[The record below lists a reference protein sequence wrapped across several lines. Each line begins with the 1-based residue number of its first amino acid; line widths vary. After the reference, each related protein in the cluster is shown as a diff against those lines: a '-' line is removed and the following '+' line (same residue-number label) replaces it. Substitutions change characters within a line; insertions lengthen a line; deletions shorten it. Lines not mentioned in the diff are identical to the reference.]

1 MAPGG
6 HRRGRAGVGVVLAL
20 LLLGLWLPWSAWA
33 DVAGLR
39 YEIEIAPTG
48 HAAMDAAIERA
59 SLLASLG
66 DDETLVPL
74 ALIARAQADRWRID
88 DVLRSFGYY
97 DAVVDVQLDGCDPA
111 DPLLAETLAA
121 GAWAA
126 DLPVKIRIDT
136 GPLYRLAEIR
146 VDDAVPE
153 AVQSAV
159 DLRVGEPAEARRVL
173 SAGTA
178 MLEALREDGFAL
190 AQVPPPQ
197 ATVDHRTRGMAVR
210 YSVDTGPRVALGG
223 IEITGLERLREGF
236 VRRRLGLAPGEPYSP
251 SHLEQARRDLLA
263 SEAVAAARVIPA
275 TALDVDGRLP
285 LAVEVVE
292 RKRRTLRVSGAF
304 ASDEGASLLLGW
316 THRNLFGGAERLSV
330 HGEIGAID
338 GASRDSLNYAAGAS
352 LRLPD
357 RGRRDLDLAFDL
369 DAVSESLDAYD
380 RDAVTAGA
388 GLELRLSPRL
398 AVAVGAAVERARI
411 AQDGPAE
418 DFRLLSLP
426 LTLGWDGTDAPQDPR
441 RGLRVE
447 AQLVPVPWVQA
458 DGPGDGQA
466 FVRADLSAS
475 AYLDLTRLGAAGE
488 TQDAAAAADDA
499 RAQGELA
506 PAAPRSSTVIA
517 GRLALGRIIGA
528 DARAV
533 PADWRLYAG
542 GAGSVRG
549 YPYQSIGPRRAS
561 NAPAGGD
568 SLLEGSLELRRR
580 LRGPW
585 GMVAFADAGS
595 VTADGLSDLGAVR
608 VGVGLGVR
616 FHTVIGPLRAD
627 VAVPLDPYPGDA
639 PVQLYLG
646 IGEAF

>member
-1 MAPGG
+1 MPPGG
-6 HRRGRAGVGVVLAL
+6 HCRGGAGVGVVLAL
-20 LLLGLWLPWSAWA
+20 LLLGLWLPWSARP
-33 DVAGLR
+33 DVSGLR

-59 SLLASLG
+59 SLLAALR
-66 DDETLVPL
+66 DDEAVVPF

-97 DAVVDVQLDGCDPA
+97 DAVIDVQLDGQDPA
-111 DPLLAETLAA
+111 DPLLAEALAA
-121 GAWAA
+121 REGSGS
-126 DLPVKIRIDT
+126 LPVIIRIDT

-146 VDDAVPE
+146 IDDGVPE

-159 DLRVGEPAEARRVL
+159 DLRIGEPAEARRVL

-178 MLEALREDGFAL
+178 MLAALREDGFAF
-190 AQVPPPQ
+190 ARVPPPQ
-197 ATVDHRTRGMAVR
+197 ATVDHRNRSMAVR
-210 YSVDTGPRVALGG
+210 YVVEPGPQVAVGG
-223 IEITGLERLREGF
+223 IEITGLARLREGF

-251 SHLEQARRDLLA
+251 SRLEQARRDLLA
-263 SEAVAAARVIPA
+263 SDAVAAARVTPA
-275 TALDVDGRLP
+275 TALDADGRLP
-285 LAVEVVE
+285 LTIAVVE
-292 RKRRTLRVSGAF
+292 RKLRTLRFRGAF
-304 ASDEGASLLLGW
+304 ASDEGGSLLLGW

-330 HGEIGAID
+330 QGEIGAID
-338 GASRDSLNYAAGAS
+338 RASRDSLDYAAGAS

-357 RGRRDLDLAFDL
+357 RWRRDLDLVFDL
-369 DAVSESLDAYD
+369 DAVSESLNAYD

-398 AVAVGAAVERARI
+398 AVAFGAAAERARI

-426 LTLGWDGTDAPQDPR
+426 LMIGWDGTDAPQGPR
-441 RGLRVE
+441 RGLRLE
-447 AQLVPVPWVQA
+447 ARLVPVPWVQS

-466 FVRADLSAS
+466 FVRADLAAS
-475 AYLDLTRLGAAGE
+475 GYLDLTRLGAGSA
-488 TQDAAAAADDA
+488 TPDAAAAADDGDA
-499 RAQGELA
+499 LRKRA
-506 PAAPRSSTVIA
+506 PAAPRPDTVIA

-528 DARAV
+528 QARAV

-568 SLLEGSLELRRR
+568 SLLEASLELRRR
-580 LRGPW
+580 LGGPW
-585 GMVAFADAGS
+585 GVVAFADAGS
-595 VTADGLSDLGAVR
+595 VTADRLADLGGFR
-608 VGVGLGVR
+608 VGAGLGVR

-627 VAVPLDPYPGDA
+627 LAVPLDPYPGDS

-646 IGEAF
+646 IGQAF